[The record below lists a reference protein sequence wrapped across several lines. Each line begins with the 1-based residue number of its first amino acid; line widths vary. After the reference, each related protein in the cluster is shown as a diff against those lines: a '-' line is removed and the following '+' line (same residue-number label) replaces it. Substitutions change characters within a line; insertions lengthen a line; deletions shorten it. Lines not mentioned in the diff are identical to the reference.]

1 MHRNEK
7 KTVENND
14 NLNLAHVCAKLPNEE
29 IWNTLVQKTQVF
41 PFEAFLSIG
50 FSHHRLILSKIKN
63 EEERIFY
70 IKRCAA
76 ERFSYEALGRS
87 IASDDY
93 QHQGSL
99 PNNFYETL
107 PAIEQAFRAANTFI
121 YWLILV
127 AFIMSIL
134 QNIDLIVKGGDRL

>member
-41 PFEAFLSIG
+41 PIEAFLSIG
-50 FSHHRLILSKIKN
+50 FSHHRLILPKIKN
-63 EEERIFY
+63 EEERSFY

-93 QHQGSL
+93 HHQGSL

-134 QNIDLIVKGGDRL
+134 QNLDLIV